1 LIREICDEYGIL
13 LVIDEVIC
21 GFGRT
26 GRMFATEHFDVQPDI
41 LTMAKGLT
49 SGYVPL
55 GAVGC
60 SAEVTE
66 PIEMLHHLHTYG
78 NHPVSCAVGLRNL
91 ELLETEKLVENSE
104 KMGIYFLD
112 ALKTLEHHPSVG
124 EVRGTGLWLAID
136 FTVNKQSR
144 THFPL
149 ENLMNIIARAKQKG
163 VLLKTMGMAL
173 EFAPPLIIQK
183 EEIDEA
189 ILVLDSCISEE
200 EKAMGLSK

>member
-1 LIREICDEYGIL
+1 
-13 LVIDEVIC
+13 
-21 GFGRT
+21 
-26 GRMFATEHFDVQPDI
+26 M
-41 LTMAKGLT
+41 
-49 SGYVPL
+49 
-55 GAVGC
+55 
-60 SAEVTE
+60 
-66 PIEMLHHLHTYG
+66 HTYG

-91 ELLETEKLVENSE
+91 EILETENLIENSE
-104 KMGIYFLD
+104 KMGRYFLEG
-112 ALKTLEHHPSVG
+112 LKTLEHHPSVG

-144 THFPL
+144 TQFPL

-163 VLLKTMGMAL
+163 ILLKTMGMAL

-189 ILVLDSCISEE
+189 IPVLDSCITEE